1 MLRLFQRIGLDLH
14 HLAVAVL
21 LCGLVLGQPATAE
34 AGVAVAE
41 SVVAVEVFT
50 RPGCPHCDEAK
61 VWLGQLTRD
70 HPEIRVA
77 IADVST
83 DLQAR
88 HRLQELAQRHGS
100 AAVSVPAFWLRGRLV
115 VGFDRQTSPGHLE
128 ALLRGDPG
136 HPLEQN
142 AQNSICSVDAAQPCT
157 AAEAPP
163 EDRVVLPWL
172 GAVQLRRLGLPLFTV
187 AIGLVDGFN
196 PCAMWVLLF
205 LLSFLASLSD
215 RKKMLLIA
223 GEFVLVSGAVYYA
236 FMAAWLTAF
245 ALIGYSRSV
254 QVALGLIGLAVGAV
268 NIKEFFAFHR
278 GLTLS
283 IPESAKPGLYRRMR
297 AVVRAESL
305 PVALLG
311 AAVLAV
317 LVNFVELLCT
327 AGLPALYTQVLAQ
340 QPLAPWQRYAYLGL
354 YNLAYI
360 FDDALM
366 VTLAVA
372 TLSRA
377 KLQERGGRWLKLL
390 SGAVMTALA
399 LLLLFK
405 PEWLA

>member
-1 MLRLFQRIGLDLH
+1 
-14 HLAVAVL
+14 
-21 LCGLVLGQPATAE
+21 
-34 AGVAVAE
+34 
-41 SVVAVEVFT
+41 
-50 RPGCPHCDEAK
+50 
-61 VWLGQLTRD
+61 
-70 HPEIRVA
+70 
-77 IADVST
+77 
-83 DLQAR
+83 
-88 HRLQELAQRHGS
+88 
-100 AAVSVPAFWLRGRLV
+100 
-115 VGFDRQTSPGHLE
+115 
-128 ALLRGDPG
+128 
-136 HPLEQN
+136 
-142 AQNSICSVDAAQPCT
+142 
-157 AAEAPP
+157 
-163 EDRVVLPWL
+163 
-172 GAVQLRRLGLPLFTV
+172 
-187 AIGLVDGFN
+187 
-196 PCAMWVLLF
+196 
-205 LLSFLASLSD
+205 
-215 RKKMLLIA
+215 
-223 GEFVLVSGAVYYA
+223 
-236 FMAAWLTAF
+236 
-245 ALIGYSRSV
+245 
-254 QVALGLIGLAVGAV
+254 VGAV

-278 GLTLS
+278 GVTLS
-283 IPESAKPGLYRRMR
+283 IPESAKPGLYKRMR

>member
-1 MLRLFQRIGLDLH
+1 
-14 HLAVAVL
+14 
-21 LCGLVLGQPATAE
+21 
-34 AGVAVAE
+34 
-41 SVVAVEVFT
+41 
-50 RPGCPHCDEAK
+50 
-61 VWLGQLTRD
+61 
-70 HPEIRVA
+70 
-77 IADVST
+77 
-83 DLQAR
+83 
-88 HRLQELAQRHGS
+88 
-100 AAVSVPAFWLRGRLV
+100 
-115 VGFDRQTSPGHLE
+115 
-128 ALLRGDPG
+128 
-136 HPLEQN
+136 
-142 AQNSICSVDAAQPCT
+142 
-157 AAEAPP
+157 
-163 EDRVVLPWL
+163 VVLPWL
-172 GAVQLRRLGLPLFTV
+172 GDVQVRRLGLPLFTV

-245 ALIGYSRSV
+245 ALIGYSRGV

-278 GLTLS
+278 GVTLS

-305 PVALLG
+305 PMALLG